1 MRGILA
7 ALLLAFS
14 AIPGGF
20 AATNSVPDQMLK
32 CPQSREFL
40 ASALKTRPEDGAYYN
55 RTRRSI
61 KMRIDDVLAFLG
73 GREKAREIAT
83 LNRET
88 ALKRI
93 EAGAK
98 GAEKRYR
105 EDTVLRA
112 DALLQILDC
121 LDAQKSV

>member
-1 MRGILA
+1 MRHILA
-7 ALLLAFS
+7 ALFLAVS
-14 AIPGGF
+14 VIPDGF
-20 AATNSVPDQMLK
+20 AATGPAPDQTLK

-40 ASALKTRPEDGAYYN
+40 ASSLKTRPEDGVYYE
-55 RTRRSI
+55 RTQRSI
-61 KMRIDDVLAFLG
+61 KMRIGDVLTFLG
-73 GREKAREIAT
+73 GRKKARAIAT
-83 LNRET
+83 QNRDS

-93 EAGAK
+93 EAGVQ

>member
-7 ALLLAFS
+7 ALFLAFS
-14 AIPGGF
+14 AIPDGF
-20 AATNSVPDQMLK
+20 AATNPVPDQMLK

-40 ASALKTRPEDGAYYN
+40 ASALKTRPEDGAYFD
-55 RTRRSI
+55 RTQRSI
-61 KMRIDDVLAFLG
+61 KMRIDDVLTFLG
-73 GREKAREIAT
+73 GQKNARAIAEV
-83 LNRET
+83 NRET

-93 EAGAK
+93 ETGAK

>member
-7 ALLLAFS
+7 ALFLAIS
-14 AIPGGF
+14 AISGGF
-20 AATNSVPDQMLK
+20 AATNAVPDQMLK

-40 ASALKTRPEDGAYYN
+40 ASALKTRPEDGAYFD

-61 KMRIDDVLAFLG
+61 KMRIDDVLTFMG
-73 GREKAREIAT
+73 GRKKARAIAT
-83 LNRET
+83 QNREAALNR
-88 ALKRI
+88 I
-93 EAGAK
+93 DAGAR

-121 LDAQKSV
+121 LDAQDSV

>member
-1 MRGILA
+1 
-7 ALLLAFS
+7 
-14 AIPGGF
+14 
-20 AATNSVPDQMLK
+20 
-32 CPQSREFL
+32 
-40 ASALKTRPEDGAYYN
+40 
-55 RTRRSI
+55 
-61 KMRIDDVLAFLG
+61 MRIGDVLTFLG
-73 GREKAREIAT
+73 GRKKARAIAT
-83 LNRET
+83 QNRDT

-121 LDAQKSV
+121 LDAQNSV

>member
-1 MRGILA
+1 MRCILA
-7 ALLLAFS
+7 ALILAVS
-14 AIPGGF
+14 ATAGGF
-20 AATNSVPDQMLK
+20 ATTSPASGQTLQ

-40 ASALKTRPEDGAYYN
+40 ASSLKTRPEDGVYYE
-55 RTRRSI
+55 RTQRSI
-61 KMRIDDVLAFLG
+61 KMQIGDVLTFLG
-73 GREKAREIAT
+73 GRKKARAIAT
-83 LNRET
+83 QNRDI

-93 EAGAK
+93 EGGAK